1 MSESPQESTLPP
13 EGNAVKQGV
22 DWVAKHWVR
31 VRLAHEGMMLE
42 KIQRQN
48 RIVEVNARNTMTG
61 KVDDVTDW
69 PSREGKEMGV
79 DIGDHITH
87 HHYPAPPPLPSP
99 AQQPKSQFPKLLAKV
114 AITAALVGSGAGA
127 GAAMPWLLGMFD
139 KPAPPAV
146 VAPAIGYSD
155 GYMEVEKWKPPPGSV
170 E

>member
-61 KVDDVTDW
+61 KVDALAAV
-69 PSREGKEMGV
+69 EVE
-79 DIGDHITH
+79 
-87 HHYPAPPPLPSP
+87 PARYVVVSP
-99 AQQPKSQFPKLLAKV
+99 
-114 AITAALVGSGAGA
+114 GG
-127 GAAMPWLLGMFD
+127 
-139 KPAPPAV
+139 PPACNTV
-146 VAPAIGYSD
+146 YGTQNS
-155 GYMEVEKWKPPPGSV
+155 
-170 E
+170 